1 MIFKTIENISLVYIL
16 QIIEQQGEMISSK
29 NHYKMDEI
37 QWLKGKLSDQKRMGK
52 SFLDKYY
59 FWYNNDA
66 EKNHTINQN
75 KFIYYGPS

>member
-1 MIFKTIENISLVYIL
+1 
-16 QIIEQQGEMISSK
+16 
-29 NHYKMDEI
+29 MDEI

-66 EKNHTINQN
+66 EKNCIIDQN
-75 KFIYYGPS
+75 KFIYA

>member
-1 MIFKTIENISLVYIL
+1 
-16 QIIEQQGEMISSK
+16 
-29 NHYKMDEI
+29 MDEI

-59 FWYNNDA
+59 FQYNNDA

-75 KFIYYGPS
+75 KFIYLEYGVQFIFRIRTYH

>member
-1 MIFKTIENISLVYIL
+1 
-16 QIIEQQGEMISSK
+16 
-29 NHYKMDEI
+29 MDEI

-66 EKNHTINQN
+66 EKELYNQSKQVYLFRIFSTIYIQN
-75 KFIYYGPS
+75 DNI

>member
-1 MIFKTIENISLVYIL
+1 
-16 QIIEQQGEMISSK
+16 
-29 NHYKMDEI
+29 MDEI

-66 EKNHTINQN
+66 EKELYNQSKQVYLFRIFSTIY
-75 KFIYYGPS
+75 I